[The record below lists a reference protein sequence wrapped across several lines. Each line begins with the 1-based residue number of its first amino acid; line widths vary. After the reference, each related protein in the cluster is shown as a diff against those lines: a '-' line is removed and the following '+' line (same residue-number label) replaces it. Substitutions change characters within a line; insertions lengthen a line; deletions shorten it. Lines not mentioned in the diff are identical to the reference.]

1 MQRDSNVLYTELRLL
16 EEIGRGSFGVVHR
29 AIWRG
34 TSVAA
39 KILPGGHMHGLSD
52 AVSREIA
59 VYGYIIIQ
67 NYTINLC
74 FHIGVY
80 TIPTC
85 SHYWEL
91 LSKRR
96 GS

>member
-1 MQRDSNVLYTELRLL
+1 ML
-16 EEIGRGSFGVVHR
+16 EELGRGSFGVVHR

-59 VYGYIIIQ
+59 VYGYIYNRKYMNTILSRVSFIYRSVQHPNILSLLGVIIQ
-67 NYTINLC
+67 ETRLLINTL
-74 FHIGVY
+74 
-80 TIPTC
+80 TN
-85 SHYWEL
+85 
-91 LSKRR
+91 
-96 GS
+96 

>member
-1 MQRDSNVLYTELRLL
+1 MTVIIVIACMYCIQNCDCEEL
-16 EEIGRGSFGVVHR
+16 GRGSFGVVHR

-59 VYGYIIIQ
+59 VYMGINIISRCQGYSRVIKVIQ
-67 NYTINLC
+67 FLPVYYYT
-74 FHIGVY
+74 V
-80 TIPTC
+80 
-85 SHYWEL
+85 
-91 LSKRR
+91 
-96 GS
+96 

>member
-1 MQRDSNVLYTELRLL
+1 MRRDSNNSYCMHVLYTELRLL
-16 EEIGRGSFGVVHR
+16 EELGRGSFGVVHR

-59 VYGYIIIQ
+59 VYGYIYRITRTQ
-67 NYTINLC
+67 
-74 FHIGVY
+74 F
-80 TIPTC
+80 
-85 SHYWEL
+85 
-91 LSKRR
+91 
-96 GS
+96 